1 MATIDHVL
9 NSKARPKIFTRSYR
23 TGRED
28 YDAQRGGW
36 KFTALDRSPSAD
48 LPGFER
54 RKIYDT
60 TVPGR
65 SNAGHT
71 FGDQLTDGERRAV
84 IEYVKTL

>member
-1 MATIDHVL
+1 MPTIEHVP
-9 NSKARPKIFTRSYR
+9 NSKARPKIFMRSYR

-28 YDAQRGGW
+28 YDARRVGW
-36 KFTALDRSPSAD
+36 KITALDKPPSAD
-48 LPGFER
+48 MPGFER